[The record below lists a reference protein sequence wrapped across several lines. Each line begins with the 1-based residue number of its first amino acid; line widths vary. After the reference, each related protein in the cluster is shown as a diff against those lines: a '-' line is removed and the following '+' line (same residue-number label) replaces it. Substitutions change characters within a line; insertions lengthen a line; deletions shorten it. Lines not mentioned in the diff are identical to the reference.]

1 MSHCGIPFTRIV
13 STTQALI
20 IACCTMKMIASIKIS
35 II

>member
-1 MSHCGIPFTRIV
+1 V

-20 IACCTMKMIASIKIS
+20 IACCMMKMIASIKIS